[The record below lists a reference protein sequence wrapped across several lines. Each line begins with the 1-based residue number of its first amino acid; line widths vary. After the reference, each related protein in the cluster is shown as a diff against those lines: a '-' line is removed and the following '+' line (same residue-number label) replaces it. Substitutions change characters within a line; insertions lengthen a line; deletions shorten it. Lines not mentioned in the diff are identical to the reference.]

1 MTGNGHIELFKVTS
15 YNFQLIGQKLVLWA
29 PPAGGGDKVSQ
40 KCNRCESPDWSLF
53 PREPA
58 VMPYLVLLA

>member
-1 MTGNGHIELFKVTS
+1 MQMQELFYHNHMTGNGCIELFKVTS

-40 KCNRCESPDWSLF
+40 
-53 PREPA
+53 
-58 VMPYLVLLA
+58 